1 MTTKATKDYE
11 LLTSL
16 REDADNLR
24 EELNNAAIEGEEA
37 SELLAIAQ
45 KLVSTLEKMNAL
57 QK

>member
-1 MTTKATKDYE
+1 MTDKDYE
-11 LLTSL
+11 LFTNL

-37 SELLAIAQ
+37 SELLAIAR